1 MTFKQAYVFSL
12 TALGDPHTLA
22 ELSTRRGPPV
32 GSIYLIRHGQAS
44 FGADDYDVLSPTGI
58 RQAEIL
64 GDHLLNLRRPF
75 RPRPQRRLAPPAA
88 HRPRRPRTPGVL
100 RAGHAGAGSR
110 SGVQRIRSRRGD
122 PRAPAGPCSMSSR
135 KPCTSFAMR
144 PSIGPSSSA
153 CSPPSSR
160 AGFPATMRK
169 MGWKA
174 GRNSSIRSTIGLR
187 RLLAQASGRTGS
199 PCSPPAV
206 PLPPCSS

>member
-1 MTFKQAYVFSL
+1 M
-12 TALGDPHTLA
+12 
-22 ELSTRRGPPV
+22 

-64 GDHLLNLRRPF
+64 GDHLLNLGVRFDRVLSGGLRRQQHTA
-75 RPRPQRRLAPPAA
+75 RAALERLESSGLATPELEVDPAFNEFEADAVIRA
-88 HRPRRPRTPGVL
+88 HLPDLLEEQPE
-100 RAGHAGAGSR
+100 A
-110 SGVQRIRSRRGD
+110 
-122 PRAPAGPCSMSSR
+122 
-135 KPCTSFAMR
+135 PCTSFAMR

-174 GRNSSIRSTIGLR
+174 GRNSSIRSMTVFVVCWR
-187 RLLAQASGRTGS
+187 RPAARTGS
-199 PCSPPAV
+199 PCLPPAV
-206 PLPPCSS
+206 PLPPCSN